1 MTAVEILFRYAVPPT
16 EAVTLRWPTLREVY
30 GIRRLS
36 FDRAARTLRVEYDA
50 TRLNA
55 ATVAKLVRQAGLE
68 MSEELPAIP
77 AAAGSGAGSRS
88 LNTRNCASPAEP

>member
-1 MTAVEILFRYAVPPT
+1 
-16 EAVTLRWPTLREVY
+16 VTLALANTGEVY

-55 ATVAKLVRQAGLE
+55 ATVTKLVRQAGLE
-68 MSEELPAIP
+68 IVEELPLIPIEAGQQQAP
-77 AAAGSGAGSRS
+77 AA
-88 LNTRNCASPAEP
+88 

>member
-1 MTAVEILFRYAVPPT
+1 MTTVEILLSYTTPPT
-16 EAVTLRWPTLREVY
+16 ESVIIALASTKDVY

-55 ATVAKLVRQAGLE
+55 ADVTQLVRQAGLE
-68 MSEELPAIP
+68 IAAETAAPPQPVP
-77 AAAGSGAGSRS
+77 AA
-88 LNTRNCASPAEP
+88 

>member
-1 MTAVEILFRYAVPPT
+1 MTQVEILFRYATPPT
-16 EAVTLRWPTLREVY
+16 ESVTFALAGTKDVY

-55 ATVAKLVRQAGLE
+55 ATVTQLVRKAGLDLD
-68 MSEELPAIP
+68 EELPLIAPPAPEAVP
-77 AAAGSGAGSRS
+77 AA
-88 LNTRNCASPAEP
+88 